1 MRANFHVFKAVVAK
15 SKQESFGQ
23 YAFGSVEN
31 FSYFPVVT
39 SQMQPIHP
47 SNSFDE
53 TNPPLNTNP
62 GSIKSGTMGESERK

>member
-1 MRANFHVFKAVVAK
+1 MTSMRANFHVFKAVVAK

-39 SQMQPIHP
+39 
-47 SNSFDE
+47 
-53 TNPPLNTNP
+53 L
-62 GSIKSGTMGESERK
+62 